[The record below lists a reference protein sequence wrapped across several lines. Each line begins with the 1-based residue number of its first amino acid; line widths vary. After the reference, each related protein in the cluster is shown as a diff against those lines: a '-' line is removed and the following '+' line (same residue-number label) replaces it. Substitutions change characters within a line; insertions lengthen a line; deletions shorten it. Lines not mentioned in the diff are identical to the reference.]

1 MAAAENITTGDT
13 EQRKEIKLSLCLS
26 VSPVVKLSAS
36 MPQQFNYWLT
46 TVQLPIPPAPPPPES
61 ADVAIIG
68 AGFTGLSAALAL
80 AKRGAKV
87 VVLESETIG
96 WGASSRNGGMVLTGL
111 KLGVNQLI
119 AKYGRDLTRRM
130 YAASL
135 ETVDVVERI
144 VKEETIA
151 CDFVRTGHLE
161 VACKQAHFDDY
172 ARQGEVIAREF
183 NHRLCVVPRNQ
194 LRGEIGSDIYY
205 GGMVDEIS
213 AGLNPARYVAGLA
226 VAAIRAG
233 AQISEHTRLHNIQ
246 RQSRDGAPGFKLNS
260 SRGAIWARNVLVGT
274 SGYTGVATPALRK
287 KIIPIG
293 SFIITTEVLSDALT
307 RELSPRNR
315 QIYDSK
321 NYLYYYRLTPD
332 NRMLFGGR
340 AAFFPET
347 DQTIRRSAEIL
358 RCGMIEVYPQ
368 LGDTKIEYV
377 WGGTLDFC
385 FDMMPH
391 AGQLD
396 GIYFALGYA
405 GHGVAMAT
413 YQGQKMAEWIAE
425 GTADGKHASRKT
437 DNPFTEIPFPG
448 APLGLYG
455 GKPWFLPFA
464 GAYYKVL
471 DWVS

>member
-1 MAAAENITTGDT
+1 
-13 EQRKEIKLSLCLS
+13 
-26 VSPVVKLSAS
+26 
-36 MPQQFNYWLT
+36 MPQELNYWLT
-46 TVQLPIPPAPPPPES
+46 TVLMPTASTQPLPES

-68 AGFTGLSAALAL
+68 AGFTGLSAALL
-80 AKRGAKV
+80 LTKRGAKV

-111 KLGVNQLI
+111 KLGVNQLLST
-119 AKYGRDLTRRM
+119 YGRELTRRM

-135 ETVDVVERI
+135 ETIDTVERI
-144 VKEETIA
+144 VKEENIT
-151 CDFVRTGHLE
+151 CDFSRSGHLE
-161 VACKQAHFDDY
+161 VACKQTHFDDY
-172 ARQGEVIAREF
+172 ARQAEVIAREF
-183 NHRLCVVPRNQ
+183 NHQLRVVSGDQ

-213 AGLNPARYVAGLA
+213 AGLNPARYVAGLG
-226 VAAIRAG
+226 AAAMRAG
-233 AQISEHTRLHNIQ
+233 AKIAERTRLQNIQ
-246 RQSRDGAPGFKLNS
+246 RESRAGAPGFRLNTS
-260 SRGAIWARNVLVGT
+260 CGAIWVRNVLVGT
-274 SGYTGVATPALRK
+274 SGYTGPATPALRK

-293 SFIITTEVLSDALT
+293 SYIITTEVLTDALA

-347 DQTIRRSAEIL
+347 DQTIRKSAEIL
-358 RCGMIEVYPQ
+358 RRGMIEVYPQ
-368 LGDTKIEYV
+368 LRDTKVEYV
-377 WGGTLDFC
+377 WGGTVDFC
-385 FDMMPH
+385 FDIMPH
-391 AGQLD
+391 AGQMD

-425 GTADGKHASRKT
+425 GKT
-437 DNPFTEIPFPG
+437 DNPFAEIPFPG
-448 APLGLYG
+448 APLGMYNG
-455 GKPWFLPFA
+455 RPWFLPFA
-464 GAYYKVL
+464 GMYYKIL